1 MTPVF
6 LRLAFAGLRRR
17 ALQATLTVLVVAA
30 AASALTIALGIDRV
44 ADRSWER
51 TFEATNGAH
60 ATVFAPP
67 GELDAAAIGGL
78 PGVVATTGDV
88 GFVQSEFRRDG
99 ERYGL
104 SLLGTPGSQPPTV
117 SRPLVE
123 AGRWPTATGEV
134 ALERSFAR
142 FLDLGPGDTIAVPG
156 ARLRVTA
163 VVVVPKS
170 EPYPQSQPGQAF
182 ASTDTLALVQ
192 PDRHGWAHLVGV
204 RLEDP
209 LAVPA
214 FAAQVRAIEP
224 RIGVEDWLDEREEA
238 TESLRDIR
246 IVLDIFGVLLL
257 LAGGFVLATL
267 IGGRVLAQTREIG
280 LLKAAGLTPG
290 QVARVFLVEQVS
302 LGFAGVVLGLLV
314 GTLATPLFVARSA
327 ALLNAS
333 EVPPLDVSSALR
345 VLVIVLATVTVC
357 AAVPS
362 LRAGRRTTASLLG
375 GPGPGGAR
383 RARFGPLSLPISLA
397 LGLRDASLRPGRTFV
412 TILALALTVASATAT
427 LGMEASFDVQSPLA
441 PGELADPVND
451 DAAEEATLRPIVYGL
466 DAVLLFVG
474 LVNLLATVLL
484 SLRERVRDLG
494 LLKAVGLT
502 PREVATSFLA
512 SQLALATG
520 AVAIG
525 IPLGLGLFRWAV
537 GATGGTDEFA
547 YPVWWWLVLL
557 APITIGVVAAIAA
570 PLARRAASVSVVEAL
585 RYE

>member
-1 MTPVF
+1 ME
-6 LRLAFAGLRRR
+6 
-17 ALQATLTVLVVAA
+17 
-30 AASALTIALGIDRV
+30 
-44 ADRSWER
+44 ER
-51 TFEATNGAH
+51 
-60 ATVFAPP
+60 
-67 GELDAAAIGGL
+67 D
-78 PGVVATTGDV
+78 D
-88 GFVQSEFRRDG
+88 
-99 ERYGL
+99 
-104 SLLGTPGSQPPTV
+104 
-117 SRPLVE
+117 
-123 AGRWPTATGEV
+123 
-134 ALERSFAR
+134 
-142 FLDLGPGDTIAVPG
+142 
-156 ARLRVTA
+156 
-163 VVVVPKS
+163 
-170 EPYPQSQPGQAF
+170 
-182 ASTDTLALVQ
+182 
-192 PDRHGWAHLVGV
+192 
-204 RLEDP
+204 
-209 LAVPA
+209 
-214 FAAQVRAIEP
+214 
-224 RIGVEDWLDEREEA
+224 A

-383 RARFGPLSLPISLA
+383 RSRLAPFSLPIPLA
-397 LGLRDASLRPGRTFV
+397 LGLRDAALRPGRTFV
-412 TILALALTVASATAT
+412 TMLALALTVASATAT
-427 LGMEASFDVQSPLA
+427 LGMEASFDVQSALA

-451 DAAEEATLRPIVYGL
+451 DAAEEATMRPIVYGL

-502 PREVATSFLA
+502 PREVAASFLA

-520 AVAIG
+520 AVLIG

-557 APITIGVVAAIAA
+557 APITIVVVAAIAA
-570 PLARRAASVSVVEAL
+570 PLARRAATVSVVEAL

>member
-1 MTPVF
+1 MTPV
-6 LRLAFAGLRRR
+6 LTRLAFAGLRRR

-67 GELDAAAIGGL
+67 GFLDAAAIERL
-78 PGVVATTGDV
+78 PGVTASTGDV
-88 GFVQSEFRRDG
+88 GFVQTEFRHEGD
-99 ERYGL
+99 RYGL
-104 SLLGTPGSQPPTV
+104 SLLGTPGSEPPPV
-117 SRPLVE
+117 SRPLVDE
-123 AGRWPTATGEV
+123 GRWPSAPGEV

-142 FLDLGPGDTIAVPG
+142 FLGFRPGDTIAVPG
-156 ARLRVTA
+156 ARLRVTG
-163 VVVVPKS
+163 VVIVPKS

-182 ASTDTLALVQ
+182 ASSDTLALVR
-192 PDRHGWAHLVGV
+192 PDRDSWAHLVGV

-214 FAAQVRAIEP
+214 FAAQVRAIET
-224 RIGVEDWLDEREEA
+224 RVGVEDWVDERDEA
-238 TESLRDIR
+238 REGLEAVR

-302 LGFAGVVLGLLV
+302 LGFMGVVLGLVL
-314 GTLATPLFVARSA
+314 GTLATPLFVSRSA

-333 EVPPLDVSSALR
+333 QVPPFDLSSALR

-383 RARFGPLSLPISLA
+383 RSRLAPLSLPIPLA
-397 LGLRDASLRPGRTFV
+397 LGLRDTFLRPGRTFV
-412 TILALALTVASATAT
+412 TMLALALTVASATAT

-451 DAAEEATLRPIVYGL
+451 DAGEEAILRPVVYGL
-466 DAVLLFVG
+466 NAVLLFVG

-502 PREVATSFLA
+502 PREVAASFLA
-512 SQLALATG
+512 AQVALATG
-520 AVAIG
+520 AVVIG

-557 APITIGVVAAIAA
+557 APVTIAIVAAIAA
-570 PLARRAASVSVVEAL
+570 PLARRAAAASVVDAL